1 MTKNIH
7 NYRAQNLLPWLQ
19 VIFSAC
25 LIVSNIIAVKLVDI
39 AGVQLDAGVIVFPIS
54 YIIGDILA
62 EVYGFKIARKT
73 IFMGFIAN
81 LIVVVFVFLGS
92 LLPANDIWG
101 DTKAYDKI
109 LGATPRLLIAS
120 FIAYLGGELTN
131 AKILTLLKKITK
143 HKFLWLR
150 TITSTI
156 VGQGLD
162 TILFIIIAFTGIYS
176 SNILI
181 SMILAQWIFK
191 CLYEILATPITYL
204 VINYLRPPK
213 NNEFISREKD

>member
-1 MTKNIH
+1 MTKSIH

-19 VIFSAC
+19 AIFSAC

-54 YIIGDILA
+54 YIIGDVLA

-73 IFMGFIAN
+73 IFMGFVAN

-92 LLPANDIWG
+92 ILPANDIWA
-101 DTKAYDKI
+101 DTKAYNKI

-120 FIAYLGGELTN
+120 FIAYLSGELTN
-131 AKILTLLKKITK
+131 AKILILLKKITK

-162 TILFIIIAFTGIYS
+162 TILFIIIAFTGIYP
-176 SNILI
+176 SNILF
-181 SMILAQWIFK
+181 SMIWAQWIFK
-191 CLYEILATPITYL
+191 CLYEIVATPITYL
-204 VINYLRPPK
+204 VINYLRSPK
-213 NNEFISREKD
+213 NNEFISREED